1 MNQLGPPDSPA
12 LRVLSGRGLG
22 ERGYQPLKA
31 GGDTKRGYGKAG
43 KSKGR
48 QKTTTSERSGE
59 GYKAEDPKVLQEA
72 PPPRGQAKQKNQRLR
87 SEGGRS
93 WKKERRSWTE
103 GEVDAESRAD
113 SMQKPGI

>member
-12 LRVLSGRGLG
+12 LRVLSGRRLG

-43 KSKGR
+43 KNKGK

-72 PPPRGQAKQKNQRLR
+72 PPPRERLPEAALRLQAKRGRKLEAGREWRLEAG
-87 SEGGRS
+87 S
-93 WKKERRSWTE
+93 
-103 GEVDAESRAD
+103 
-113 SMQKPGI
+113 